1 MERKVT
7 KLENCHTEVLVT
19 VDEATWKEAQAKA
32 FNQLAAKVTVKG
44 FRKGKAPAN
53 LVKDKVNQVEVMD
66 TAINSLLPELYRE
79 VLTEENLRP
88 YAQPSVDVTKLSDT
102 ELEVKFVIVTAPE
115 VELGQYTGLE
125 IGKTT
130 VEVSEEEVNKAV
142 LDTINQS
149 ASLVLKEGPAA
160 EGDTVVIDFEG
171 KVDGVAFEGGTATN
185 YELELGSHTF
195 IPGFEEQLVGKT
207 AGEEVDVNV
216 TFPHEY
222 HESLK
227 DKDAVFHCVVHEVK
241 TKSVPELNDET
252 VKELGIEGV
261 NTVEELKAKKH
272 SEISTEKTR
281 KARNEY
287 FGKLLDAIAANSKV
301 EIPNEIIDNQVQSS
315 KKDILNRMAQ
325 SGLTLEQYLQIV
337 GQTEEDFMN
346 KLRED
351 ALKDARNYFILDA
364 VATKEDMIVTDEEVE
379 FEYAKI
385 ADQYKMNIEDV
396 KKALAP
402 QVDEFK
408 NNLKMQR
415 VEDYLYE
422 NNN

>member
-19 VDEATWKEAQAKA
+19 VDEATWKQAQAKA
-32 FNQLAAKVTVKG
+32 FNQIAAKVTVKG

-66 TAINSLLPELYRE
+66 SAINSLLPELYKE

-88 YAQPSVDVTKLSDT
+88 YAQPTVDVTKISDT
-102 ELEVKFVIVTAPE
+102 ELEVKFVVVTAPE
-115 VELGQYTGLE
+115 VELGQYTGLT
-125 IGKTT
+125 IGKQT

-142 LDTINQS
+142 SDTISQS
-149 ASLVLKEGPAA
+149 GSLVLKEGPAA

-185 YELELGSHTF
+185 YELQLGSHTF
-195 IPGFEEQLVGKT
+195 IPGFEEQLVGKS

-222 HESLK
+222 HENLK
-227 DKDAVFHCVVHEVK
+227 DKDAVFHCTVHEVK
-241 TKSVPELNDET
+241 TKTVPELNDET
-252 VKELGIEGV
+252 VKELNIEGV
-261 NTVEELKAKKH
+261 TTVEELRAKKL
-272 SEISTEKTR
+272 EELKTEKTR
-281 KARNEY
+281 KARSEY
-287 FGKLLDAIAANSKV
+287 FAKLLDVIAEKSTIQ
-301 EIPNEIIDNQVQSS
+301 IPNEIIENQVQSGR
-315 KKDILNRMAQ
+315 KEIIGRMSQ

-351 ALKDARNYFILDA
+351 AQKDARNYFLLDA
-364 VATKEDMIVTDEEVE
+364 VATKENFVVTDEEVE
-379 FEYAKI
+379 FEFAKI
-385 ADQYKMNIEDV
+385 ADQYNMKVEDV

>member
-7 KLENCHTEVLVT
+7 KLENCHTEIIVT
-19 VDEATWKEAQAKA
+19 VDEKTWKDAQKKA
-32 FNQLAAKVTVKG
+32 FDKLAANVTVAG

-66 TAINSLLPELYRE
+66 NAINALLPELYRE
-79 VLTEENLRP
+79 VLTEENIRP
-88 YAQPSVDVTKLSDT
+88 FAQPKVDVTKLSDV
-102 ELEVKFVIVTAPE
+102 ELEVKFVVVTAPE

-125 IGKTT
+125 VGKEEVT
-130 VEVSEEEVNKAV
+130 VSEEEIDAA
-142 LDTINQS
+142 INELVKQS
-149 ASLVLKEGPAA
+149 ASLVLKEGAS
-160 EGDTVVIDFEG
+160 ELGDTVVIDFEG
-171 KVDGVAFEGGTATN
+171 RVNGEVFDGGTAQN

-241 TKSVPELNDET
+241 TKSLPELNEEF
-252 VKELGIEGV
+252 VAELKIEGV
-261 NTVEELKAKKH
+261 ETVEALRAHKAE
-272 SEISTEKTR
+272 EIKAEKTR
-281 KARNEY
+281 KARSTY
-287 FGKLLDAIAANSKV
+287 FGKLLEKIAEGSKIAI
-301 EIPNEIIDNQVQSS
+301 PTEIIDNQVEGR
-315 KKDILNRMAQ
+315 KKEIVNRMSQ

-337 GQTEEDFMN
+337 GQTEEQFIA
-346 KLRED
+346 KIRED
-351 ALKDARNYFILDA
+351 AERDARNYFIMDA
-364 VATKEDMIVTDEEVE
+364 VATKEQMQVTDEEVE

-385 ADQYKMNIEDV
+385 ADQYKMKIEDV

-402 QVDEFK
+402 QADEFK
-408 NNLKMQR
+408 HNLKMQR

-422 NNN
+422 HNN

>member
-7 KLENCHTEVLVT
+7 KLENCHTEILVT
-19 VDEATWKEAQAKA
+19 VDEKTWKDAQAKA
-32 FNQLAAKVTVKG
+32 FNKVAAKVTIPG

-66 TAINSLLPELYRE
+66 TAINSLLPELYKE
-79 VLTEENLRP
+79 VLTEENIRP
-88 YAQPSVDVTKLSDT
+88 YAQPTVDVTKLSDV
-102 ELEVKFVIVTAPE
+102 ELEVKFVVVTAPE
-115 VELGQYTGLE
+115 VELGQYKGLE
-125 IGKTT
+125 IGKVA
-130 VEVSEEEVNKAV
+130 VEVTEEEINKA
-142 LDTINQS
+142 LQDTVKQGT
-149 ASLVLKEGPAA
+149 SLVLKEGPAA

-171 KVDGVAFEGGTATN
+171 RVNGEVFEGGTATN

-195 IPGFEEQLVGKT
+195 IPGFEEQLVGKS

-222 HESLK
+222 HDALK

-241 TKSVPELNDET
+241 TKSVPELNDEF
-252 VKELGIEGV
+252 VKELNIEGV
-261 NTVEELKAKKH
+261 TTVEELKVRKTE
-272 SEISTEKTR
+272 EIKAEKTR
-281 KARNEY
+281 KARSEY
-287 FGKLLDAIAANSKV
+287 FGKLLDVIASNSKV
-301 EIPNEIIDNQVQSS
+301 AIPNEIIENQVQSS
-315 KKDILNRMAQ
+315 KKEIIGRMAQ

-346 KLRED
+346 KLHED
-351 ALKDARNYFILDA
+351 ASRDARNYFILDA
-364 VATKEDMIVTDEEVE
+364 VATKEEMHVSDEEVE

-415 VEDYLYE
+415 VEDFLYE

>member
-7 KLENCHTEVLVT
+7 KLENCHTEILVT
-19 VDEATWKEAQAKA
+19 VDEKTWKDAQAKA
-32 FNQLAAKVTVKG
+32 FNKVAAKVTIPG

-66 TAINSLLPELYRE
+66 TAINSLLPELYKE
-79 VLTEENLRP
+79 VLTEENIRP
-88 YAQPSVDVTKLSDT
+88 YAQPTVDVTKLSDV
-102 ELEVKFVIVTAPE
+102 ELEVKFVVVTAPE
-115 VELGQYTGLE
+115 VELGQYKGLE
-125 IGKTT
+125 IGKVA
-130 VEVSEEEVNKAV
+130 VEVTEEEINKA
-142 LDTINQS
+142 LQDTVKQG

-171 KVDGVAFEGGTATN
+171 RVNGEVFEGGTATN

-195 IPGFEEQLVGKT
+195 IPGFEEQLVGKS

-222 HESLK
+222 HEALK

-241 TKSVPELNDET
+241 TKSVPELNDEF
-252 VKELGIEGV
+252 VKELNIEGV
-261 NTVEELKAKKH
+261 TTVEELKVRKTE
-272 SEISTEKTR
+272 EIKAEKTR
-281 KARNEY
+281 KARSEY
-287 FGKLLDAIAANSKV
+287 FGKLLDVIASNSKV
-301 EIPNEIIDNQVQSS
+301 AIPNEIIENQVQSS
-315 KKDILNRMAQ
+315 KKEIIGRMAQ

-346 KLRED
+346 KLHED
-351 ALKDARNYFILDA
+351 ASRDARNYFILDA
-364 VATKEDMIVTDEEVE
+364 VATKEEMHVSDEEVE

-415 VEDYLYE
+415 VEDFLYE

>member
-19 VDEATWKEAQAKA
+19 VDEKTWKDAQKKA
-32 FNQLAAKVTVKG
+32 FEKLAANVTVAG
-44 FRKGKAPAN
+44 FRKGKAPVN

-66 TAINSLLPELYRE
+66 NAINALLPELYKE
-79 VLTEENLRP
+79 VLTEENIRP
-88 YAQPSVDVTKLSDT
+88 FAQPKVDVTKLSDV

-115 VELGQYTGLE
+115 VQLGKYTDLS
-125 IGKTT
+125 IGKEDVT
-130 VEVSEEEVNKAV
+130 VDAEEVTKAV
-142 LDTINQS
+142 EDLVKQNAT
-149 ASLVLKEGPAA
+149 LVLKETAA
-160 EGDTVVIDFEG
+160 ELGDTVVIDFEG
-171 KVDGVAFEGGTATN
+171 RVNGEVFDGGTAQN

-195 IPGFEEQLVGKT
+195 IPGFEEQLVGKS
-207 AGEEVDVNV
+207 AGDEVDVNV

-241 TKSVPELNDET
+241 TKSVPELNDEF
-252 VKELGIEGV
+252 VKELNIEGV
-261 NTVEELKAKKH
+261 TTVEQLRERKQE
-272 SEISTEKTR
+272 EIKNEKTR
-281 KARNEY
+281 KARSAY
-287 FGKLLDAIAANSKV
+287 FAKLLDKIAETSKIAI
-301 EIPNEIIDNQVQSS
+301 PTEIIDNQVENG
-315 KKDILNRMAQ
+315 KKDIVNRMAQ

-337 GQTEEDFMN
+337 GQTEEQFVA
-346 KLRED
+346 KIRED
-351 ALKDARNYFILDA
+351 AERDARNYFIMDA
-364 VATKEDMIVTDEEVE
+364 IAAKEEMQVSDEEVE

-385 ADQYKMNIEDV
+385 ADQYKMKIEDV

-408 NNLKMQR
+408 HNLKMQR

-422 NNN
+422 HNN

>member
-1 MERKVT
+1 MATLQFNNIGISAISACVPSKIER
-7 KLENCHTEVLVT
+7 NA
-19 VDEATWKEAQAKA
+19 D
-32 FNQLAAKVTVKG
+32 
-44 FRKGKAPAN
+44 
-53 LVKDKVNQVEVMD
+53 
-66 TAINSLLPELYRE
+66 
-79 VLTEENLRP
+79 
-88 YAQPSVDVTKLSDT
+88 
-102 ELEVKFVIVTAPE
+102 
-115 VELGQYTGLE
+115 LGYFM
-125 IGKTT
+125 
-130 VEVSEEEVNKAV
+130 SEEEINKA
-142 LDTINQS
+142 LQDTVKQG
-149 ASLVLKEGPAA
+149 ASLVLKEGLAA

-171 KVDGVAFEGGTATN
+171 RVNGEVFEGGTATN

-195 IPGFEEQLVGKT
+195 IPGFEEQLVGKS

-222 HESLK
+222 HEALK

-241 TKSVPELNDET
+241 TKSVPELNDEF
-252 VKELGIEGV
+252 VKELNIEGV
-261 NTVEELKAKKH
+261 TTVEELKVRKTE
-272 SEISTEKTR
+272 EIKAEKTR
-281 KARNEY
+281 KARSEY
-287 FGKLLDAIAANSKV
+287 FGKLLDVIASNSKV
-301 EIPNEIIDNQVQSS
+301 AIPNEIIENQVQSS
-315 KKDILNRMAQ
+315 KKEIIGRMAQ

-346 KLRED
+346 KLHED
-351 ALKDARNYFILDA
+351 ASRDARNYFILDA
-364 VATKEDMIVTDEEVE
+364 VATKEEMHVSDEEVE

-415 VEDYLYE
+415 VEDFLYE

>member
-19 VDEATWKEAQAKA
+19 VDEKTWKDAQKKA
-32 FNQLAAKVTVKG
+32 FDKLAAKVTVPG

-66 TAINSLLPELYRE
+66 QAINGLLPELYKE

-88 YAQPSVDVTKLSDT
+88 YAQPKVDVTKLSDV

-115 VELGQYTGLE
+115 VELGQYTDLE
-125 IGKTT
+125 VGKEDVT
-130 VEVSEEEVNKAV
+130 VSEEEITKAV
-142 LDTINQS
+142 EDLVKQNAT
-149 ASLVLKEGPAA
+149 LVLKESAA
-160 EGDTVVIDFEG
+160 ELGDTVVIDFEG
-171 KVDGVAFEGGTATN
+171 RVNGEVFDGGTAQN

-195 IPGFEEQLVGKT
+195 IPGFEEQLVGKS

-241 TKSVPELNDET
+241 TKSVPELNDEF
-252 VKELGIEGV
+252 VKELNLEGV
-261 NTVEELKAKKH
+261 ATVEQLRERKAEELK
-272 SEISTEKTR
+272 TEKTR
-281 KARNEY
+281 KAKSAY
-287 FGKLLDAIAANSKV
+287 FAKLLDKIAETSKIAI
-301 EIPNEIIDNQVQSS
+301 PTEIIDNQVENG
-315 KKDILNRMAQ
+315 KKEIVNRMAQ

-337 GQTEEDFMN
+337 GQTEEQFVA
-346 KLRED
+346 KIRED
-351 ALKDARNYFILDA
+351 AERDARNYFIMDA
-364 VATKEDMIVTDEEVE
+364 VATKEEMQVSDEEVE

-385 ADQYKMNIEDV
+385 ADQYKMKIEDV

-402 QVDEFK
+402 QADEFK
-408 NNLKMQR
+408 HNLKMQR
-415 VEDYLYE
+415 VEDFLYE
-422 NNN
+422 HNN

>member
-7 KLENCHTEVLVT
+7 KLENCHTEILVT
-19 VDEATWKEAQAKA
+19 VDEKTWKDAQAKA
-32 FNQLAAKVTVKG
+32 FNKVAAKVTIPG

-53 LVKDKVNQVEVMD
+53 LVKDKVNQVEVID
-66 TAINSLLPELYRE
+66 TAINSLLPELYKE
-79 VLTEENLRP
+79 VLTEENIRP
-88 YAQPSVDVTKLSDT
+88 YAQPTVDVTKLSDV
-102 ELEVKFVIVTAPE
+102 ELEVKFVVVTAPE
-115 VELGQYTGLE
+115 VELGQYKGLE
-125 IGKTT
+125 IGKVA
-130 VEVSEEEVNKAV
+130 VEVTEEEINKA
-142 LDTINQS
+142 LQDTVKQG

-171 KVDGVAFEGGTATN
+171 RVNGEVFEGGTATN

-195 IPGFEEQLVGKT
+195 IPGFEEQLVGKS

-222 HESLK
+222 HEALK

-241 TKSVPELNDET
+241 TKSVPELNDEF
-252 VKELGIEGV
+252 VKELNIEGV
-261 NTVEELKAKKH
+261 TTVEELKVRKTE
-272 SEISTEKTR
+272 EIKAEKTR
-281 KARNEY
+281 KARSEY
-287 FGKLLDAIAANSKV
+287 FGKLLDVIASNSKV
-301 EIPNEIIDNQVQSS
+301 AIPNEIIENQVQSS
-315 KKDILNRMAQ
+315 KKEIIGRMAQ

-346 KLRED
+346 KLHED
-351 ALKDARNYFILDA
+351 ASRDARNYFILDA
-364 VATKEDMIVTDEEVE
+364 VATKEEMHVSDEEVE

-415 VEDYLYE
+415 VEDFLYE

>member
-7 KLENCHTEVLVT
+7 KLENCHTEILVT
-19 VDEATWKEAQAKA
+19 VDEKTWKDAQAKA
-32 FNQLAAKVTVKG
+32 FNKVASKVTIPG

-66 TAINSLLPELYRE
+66 TAINSLLPELYKE
-79 VLTEENLRP
+79 VLTEENIRP
-88 YAQPSVDVTKLSDT
+88 YAQPTVDVTKLSDV
-102 ELEVKFVIVTAPE
+102 ELEVKFVVVTAPE
-115 VELGQYTGLE
+115 VELGQYKGLE
-125 IGKTT
+125 IGKVA
-130 VEVSEEEVNKAV
+130 VEVTEEEINKA
-142 LDTINQS
+142 LQDTVKQG
-149 ASLVLKEGPAA
+149 ASLVLKEGLAA

-171 KVDGVAFEGGTATN
+171 RVNGEVFEGGTATN

-195 IPGFEEQLVGKT
+195 IPGFEEQLVGKS

-222 HESLK
+222 HEALK

-241 TKSVPELNDET
+241 TKSVPELNDEF
-252 VKELGIEGV
+252 VKELNIEGV
-261 NTVEELKAKKH
+261 TTVEELKVRKTE
-272 SEISTEKTR
+272 EIKAEKTR
-281 KARNEY
+281 KARSEY
-287 FGKLLDAIAANSKV
+287 FGKLLDVIASNSKV
-301 EIPNEIIDNQVQSS
+301 AIPNEIIENQVQSS
-315 KKDILNRMAQ
+315 KKEIIGRMAQ

-346 KLRED
+346 KLHED
-351 ALKDARNYFILDA
+351 ASRDARNYFILDA
-364 VATKEDMIVTDEEVE
+364 VATKEEMHVSDEEVE

-415 VEDYLYE
+415 VEDFLYE